1 MSRSATARNGIIIA
15 VFAAVCVIALEFLAV
30 NIGQGVPFSQ
40 NYTVHAVFSDADG
53 VPGAADVRV
62 SGVDVGRV
70 TDVGTEPG
78 YPGETVVTMQI
89 TDSHAIPV
97 YSNGSAQVEPKTLL
111 GEKYVQ
117 LSVGDQASAE
127 AIQSGGY
134 LPPSQTGTVVENDQI
149 FNAFDAQARSQTQ
162 QVLDALNLA
171 TEQRS
176 GNVQDI
182 LPQLQQVVQGLAPV
196 ARVYEQDQPQV
207 DGILTQLNTI
217 MATLADEH
225 QQVAGL
231 LSNGNTALTAVNQK
245 DSSLIAFLG
254 DAGGFFSQL
263 NQAAS
268 STIQAQ
274 EAAITALKPALDAE
288 NAFLQQVVGPVCNG
302 HACGIDQVFTGTLLG
317 NINYPNDQL
326 TVTNNG
332 VNTPVPGLNP
342 ELVTNEWDSMFS
354 QPSTA
359 PPHRALNIVLSLHCN
374 EILETLN
381 NPTLNPGGDTLG
393 PIEQQALNALKPLGV
408 TC

>member
-1 MSRSATARNGIIIA
+1 MNRAATQRNLLIIA
-15 VFAAVCVIALEFLAV
+15 VFTAVCVIALEFLAV

-62 SGVDVGRV
+62 GGVDVGRV
-70 TDVGTEPG
+70 TNVSQDSRH
-78 YPGETVVTMQI
+78 PGETVVTIEI

-97 YSNGSAQVEPKTLL
+97 YSDGFASVQPKTLL
-111 GEKYVQ
+111 GEKYIE
-117 LSVGDQASAE
+117 LTVGNAHASE
-127 AIQSGGY
+127 AIPTGGS
-134 LPPSQTGTVVENDQI
+134 LPPSSTGTVVENDQI
-149 FNAFDAQARSQTQ
+149 FNAFDAQTRMQTQ
-162 QVLDALNLA
+162 QVLAALNVA
-171 TEQRS
+171 TQQRS

-182 LPQLQQVVQGLAPV
+182 LPQLVQVVQGLAPV
-196 ARVYEQDQPQV
+196 AHVYEQDQPQV

-225 QQVAGL
+225 EQVAGL
-231 LSNGNTALTAVNQK
+231 LSNGNTALAAVSQK
-245 DSSLIAFLG
+245 DVSLSAFL
-254 DAGGFFSQL
+254 DQAGGFFSQL

-268 STIQAQ
+268 STVGAQ
-274 EAAITALKPALDAE
+274 ERAIAALKPALDAQ

-302 HACGIDQVFTGTLLG
+302 HTCGIDQVFTGTLLG

-326 TVTNNG
+326 NVTNNPS
-332 VNTPVPGLNP
+332 NTPVPGINP

-354 QPSTA
+354 QPSTS

-374 EILETLN
+374 EILSTLN
-381 NPTLNPGGDTLG
+381 NPTLNPSGDTLG
-393 PIEQQALNALKPLGV
+393 PIEQQVLNALKPLGV

>member
-1 MSRSATARNGIIIA
+1 VKRSVTARNAVIIGL
-15 VFAAVCVIALEFLAV
+15 FTAVCVIGLLYLAV
-30 NIGQGVPFSQ
+30 NIGQPVPFTQ
-40 NYTVHAVFSDADG
+40 TYTVHAVFSDADG
-53 VPGAADVRV
+53 VPSAADVRV
-62 SGVDVGRV
+62 SGVTVGKV
-70 TDVGTEPG
+70 TDVGTERG

-97 YSNGSAQVEPKTLL
+97 YSDGSAQVEPKTLL
-111 GEKYVQ
+111 GEKYIQ
-117 LSVGDQASAE
+117 LSVGNSAKSD

-134 LPPSQTGTVVENDQI
+134 LPPSQTSTVVENDEI
-149 FNAFDAQARSQTQ
+149 FNAFDAQTRQQTQ
-162 QVLDALNLA
+162 QVLSALNSA
-171 TEQRS
+171 TQQRA

-196 ARVYEQDQPQV
+196 AHVYEQDQPQV

-231 LSNGNTALTAVNQK
+231 LSNGNAALSAVNQK
-245 DSSLIAFLG
+245 DAALSAFL
-254 DAGGFFSQL
+254 DSAGGFFAQL

-268 STIQAQ
+268 GSIQGQ
-274 EAAITALKPALDAE
+274 ERAIAALKPALDAQ
-288 NAFLQQVVGPVCNG
+288 NAFLQAVVGPNCNG
-302 HACGIDQVFTGTLLG
+302 HSCGIDQVFTGTLLG

-326 TVTNNG
+326 TVTQNN
-332 VNTPVPGLNP
+332 VNSPVAGINP

-354 QPSTA
+354 QPASS
-359 PPHRALNIVLSLHCN
+359 PPHRALNIVISLHCN

-381 NPTLNPGGDTLG
+381 NPTLNPHSDTLG
-393 PIEQQALNALKPLGV
+393 PIEQQVLAALKPLGV